1 MEMELDVRIDK
12 YLWAVRVF
20 KTRSIA
26 TDEINK
32 NRVTINGIDVKPSRI
47 VKPGDVIAIRKPP
60 AVFTYKVLAL
70 LTQRISASLVSQYA
84 ENLTP
89 ESEIQK
95 QYIARVNVTFKR
107 DKGAGRPTKKD
118 RRDIEELGL

>member
-1 MEMELDVRIDK
+1 MEKELDVRIDK